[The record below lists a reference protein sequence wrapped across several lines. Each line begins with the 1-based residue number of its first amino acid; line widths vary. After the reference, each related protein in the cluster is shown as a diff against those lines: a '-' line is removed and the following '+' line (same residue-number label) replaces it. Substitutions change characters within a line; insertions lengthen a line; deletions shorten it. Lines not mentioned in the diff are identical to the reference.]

1 MVKSLPWTYRPYV
14 ETPRARTPRLVA
26 AVLLRFASAV
36 LARMARQLA
45 ASERKRQSA
54 VVRATVLEFYAES
67 GAPEGALYAD
77 GVLVGY
83 LDGVKR
89 L

>member
-1 MVKSLPWTYRPYV
+1 MPWTYRPYV
-14 ETPRARTPRLVA
+14 ETPRARTPRLVV
-26 AVLLRFASAV
+26 AVLLRFASAM

-45 ASERKRQSA
+45 AAERKRQDM
-54 VVRATVLEFYAES
+54 VVRATVLEFYAEA

-77 GVLVGY
+77 GLLVGY
-83 LDGVKR
+83 LTGVKR

>member
-1 MVKSLPWTYRPYV
+1 MVKNMPWTYRPYV

-26 AVLLRFASAV
+26 AVLLRFASAM

-45 ASERKRQSA
+45 AAERKRQDR
-54 VVRATVLEFYAES
+54 VVRATVMEFYAEA

-77 GVLVGY
+77 GLLVGY
-83 LDGVKR
+83 LTGVKR

>member
-14 ETPRARTPRLVA
+14 ETPRPRTPRLVV

-45 ASERKRQSA
+45 AAEHRRQDS
-54 VVRATVLEFYAES
+54 VVRASVLEFYAES
-67 GAPEGALYAD
+67 GAP
-77 GVLVGY
+77 
-83 LDGVKR
+83 
-89 L
+89 

>member
-14 ETPRARTPRLVA
+14 EGPRARTPRLVA
-26 AVLLRFASAV
+26 AALLRFASAV
-36 LARMARQLA
+36 LTRMARQLA
-45 ASERKRQSA
+45 AAEKRRQDA
-54 VVRATVLEFYAES
+54 VVRATVLEFYAEA

-77 GVLVGY
+77 GQLVGY
-83 LDGVKR
+83 LSGVKR

>member
-1 MVKSLPWTYRPYV
+1 MIKILPWSDAPV
-14 ETPRARTPRLVA
+14 DRASGRLLRWLAV
-26 AVLLRFASAV
+26 VLLRTASAV
-36 LARMARQLA
+36 LARAARRLA
-45 ASERKRQSA
+45 QAERRQP
-54 VVRATVLEFYAES
+54 ATVQAGVLEFYAEA

-83 LDGVKR
+83 LPDVKR

>member
-1 MVKSLPWTYRPYV
+1 MVKSLPWTHRPYA
-14 ETPRARTPRLVA
+14 EGSRAKTPRLLAA
-26 AVLLRFASAV
+26 AVLRFASAV
-36 LARMARQLA
+36 LARAARQLA
-45 ASERKRQSA
+45 AAEKKRGDA
-54 VVRATVLEFYAES
+54 VVRGSVLEFYAEA

-83 LDGVKR
+83 LTGVKR